1 MARALLH
8 VRSRAT
14 LVAASVVSVVVLVAP
29 VLTWLL
35 LPAEIRRLAVG
46 LDLFASGSV
55 LLALVAFVMFIGLS
69 SVRADDT
76 GLTILNG
83 PVRHRY
89 AWHEIV
95 DVRFREGDPW
105 AYVYTFRRDSDGDAQ
120 RHVVLA
126 IQAPDGDRARLHA
139 ARLREIWLGHRP

>member
-1 MARALLH
+1 MAPALLH

-14 LVAASVVSVVVLVAP
+14 LVAASIVSVGVLAAP
-29 VLTWLL
+29 VVTWLL
-35 LPAEIRRLAVG
+35 LPADLQQAVG
-46 LDLFASGSV
+46 PDLFAAGLV
-55 LLALVAFVMFIGLS
+55 LLVLVAFVMIIGLS

-76 GLTILNG
+76 GLTIRNG

-95 DVRFREGDPW
+95 DVRFREGDSW

-120 RHVVLA
+120 RHLVLA